1 MNQCFRRVETDVDAP
16 MAGTRRRASTAPAA
30 RGRAGA

>member
-1 MNQCFRRVETDVDAP
+1 MNKGFPRVETDVDAP
-16 MAGTRRRASTAPAA
+16 LAGTRRRASTAPAA